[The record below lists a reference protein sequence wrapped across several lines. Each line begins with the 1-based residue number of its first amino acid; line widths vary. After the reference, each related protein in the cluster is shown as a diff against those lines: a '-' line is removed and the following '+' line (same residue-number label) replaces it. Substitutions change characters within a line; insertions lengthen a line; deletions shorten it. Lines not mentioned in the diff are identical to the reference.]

1 MNFFKYLPIL
11 FLIIGCSSNH
21 VNKKPNIIIIMSDD
35 MGFSDLSC
43 YGGEIPTPNIDN
55 LAMNGLRF
63 TQFYN
68 TARCCPT
75 RASLLTG
82 LYSHQAGMGGMSD
95 SGDRGTPA
103 FKGDLSKNAVTIA
116 EVLKGNGYSTYLS
129 GKWHITPYDDS
140 PDGIKNPDKSNW
152 PRQRGFDKFFGMI
165 SGAGSF
171 FDPRSLAIDNE
182 YIPPGENFYF
192 TDKVTDYAIEF
203 IDQNNE
209 TDPFF
214 MYVSYT
220 APHWPLHAL
229 PEDIERYKGK
239 YNVGWDKIRQ
249 ERIDRM
255 KVMGIIKKQWEL
267 SPRDKNVKD
276 WQDNIE
282 DRDWEIRN
290 MEVYAAMIDRM
301 DQGIGK
307 IVRKLEEN
315 QELDNTLIFYLQDN
329 GACAEELNWVI
340 NRDEFEENQPPM
352 APNEI
357 QTKMIPD
364 ITREGVPVKMMREAL
379 AGPPESYS
387 AYGPSWANVSNTP
400 FREYKH
406 YVHEGG
412 IASPLVVHWPKTIL
426 ANGDLRGQPS
436 HLIDIMATCIEVS
449 GSKYPNEFNGNVITP
464 IEGLS
469 LVPAFKNKNLNREA
483 LYWEHEGNRAIR
495 MGKWKLVSKA
505 FINNAQKW
513 DKVEILDQNQWEL
526 FDMELDRTELNDLSD
541 KYPDKVITM
550 SLMWTNWAKKTGAI
564 PRPKK

>member
-1 MNFFKYLPIL
+1 MNIFKYLAFV
-11 FLIIGCSSNH
+11 FLALGCSSEQ
-21 VNKKPNIIIIMSDD
+21 VGKKPNIIIIMSDD

-43 YGGEIPTPNIDN
+43 YGGEIPTPHIDN

-82 LYSHQAGMGGMSD
+82 LHPHQAGIGHMVE
-95 SGDRGTPA
+95 DRGTPA

-116 EVLKGNGYSTYLS
+116 EVLKANGYSTYLS

-140 PDGIKNPDKSNW
+140 PEGIKNPDKSNW

-182 YIPPGENFYF
+182 YIPPDENFYF

-203 IDQNNE
+203 IDQNKK

-214 MYVSYT
+214 MYVAYT

-229 PEDIERYKGK
+229 PEDIIRYKGK
-239 YNVGWDKIRQ
+239 YNTGWDKIRQ

-267 SPRDKNVKD
+267 SPRDINVKR
-276 WQDNIE
+276 WQDDIQ

-307 IVRKLEEN
+307 IIRKLEEN

-329 GACAEELNWVI
+329 GACAEDLGWI
-340 NRDEFEENQPPM
+340 NNRLEFKENQPPM
-352 APNEI
+352 DPKEL

-364 ITREGVPVKMMREAL
+364 ITRDGVPVKMMREAL

-412 IASPLVVHWPKTIL
+412 IASPLVVHWPNNIL
-426 ANGDLRGQPS
+426 ASGDLREQPS
-436 HLIDIMATCIEVS
+436 HLIDIMATCIDVS
-449 GSKYPNEFNGNVITP
+449 GSKYPSEYNGNVITP

-469 LVPAFKNKNLNREA
+469 LVPAFKNENLNREA
-483 LYWEHEGNRAIR
+483 LYWEHEGNRAVR

-505 FINNAQKW
+505 SINNPQRW
-513 DKVEILDQNQWEL
+513 DKIENLDQNQWEL
-526 FDMELDRTELNDLSD
+526 FDMELDRTELNDLSQ
-541 KYPDKVITM
+541 KYPDKVSAM
-550 SLMWTNWAKKTGAI
+550 SVMWTNWAKKTGAI
-564 PRPKK
+564 PRPNK

>member
-1 MNFFKYLPIL
+1 
-11 FLIIGCSSNH
+11 
-21 VNKKPNIIIIMSDD
+21 MSDD

-182 YIPPGENFYF
+182 YIPPSENFYF

-229 PEDIERYKGK
+229 PEDIERHKGK
-239 YNVGWDKIRQ
+239 DNVGWDKIRQ

-307 IVRKLEEN
+307 IIRKLEEN

-329 GACAEELNWVI
+329 GACAEDLGWI
-340 NRDEFEENQPPM
+340 NNRVEFKENQLPM
-352 APNEI
+352 DPKEL

-364 ITREGVPVKMMREAL
+364 ITRDGVPVKMMREAL

-412 IASPLVVHWPKTIL
+412 IASPLVVHWPNNIL
-426 ANGDLRGQPS
+426 ASGDLRDQPS

-449 GSKYPNEFNGNVITP
+449 GSKYPSEYNGNVITP

-469 LVPAFKNKNLNREA
+469 LVPAFKNENLNREA
-483 LYWEHEGNRAIR
+483 LYWEHEGNRAVR

-505 FINNAQKW
+505 SINNPQRW
-513 DKVEILDQNQWEL
+513 DKIENLDQNQWEL
-526 FDMELDRTELNDLSD
+526 FDMELDRTELNDLSQ
-541 KYPDKVITM
+541 KYPDKVSAM
-550 SLMWTNWAKKTGAI
+550 SVMWTNWAKKTGAI
-564 PRPKK
+564 PRPNK

>member
-1 MNFFKYLPIL
+1 M
-11 FLIIGCSSNH
+11 
-21 VNKKPNIIIIMSDD
+21 V
-35 MGFSDLSC
+35 
-43 YGGEIPTPNIDN
+43 E
-55 LAMNGLRF
+55 
-63 TQFYN
+63 
-68 TARCCPT
+68 
-75 RASLLTG
+75 
-82 LYSHQAGMGGMSD
+82 
-95 SGDRGTPA
+95 DRGTPA

-116 EVLKGNGYSTYLS
+116 EVLKANGYSTYLS

-140 PDGIKNPDKSNW
+140 PEGIKNPDKSNW

-182 YIPPGENFYF
+182 YIPPDENFYF

-203 IDQNNE
+203 IDQNKK

-214 MYVSYT
+214 MYVAYT

-229 PEDIERYKGK
+229 PEDIIRYKGK
-239 YNVGWDKIRQ
+239 YNTGWDKIRQ

-255 KVMGIIKKQWEL
+255 KVMGIIKKHWEL
-267 SPRDKNVKD
+267 SPRDINVKS
-276 WQDNIE
+276 WQDDIQ

-301 DQGIGK
+301 DKGIGK
-307 IVRKLEEN
+307 IIRKLEEN

-329 GACAEELNWVI
+329 GACAEDLGWI
-340 NRDEFEENQPPM
+340 NNRLEFKENQPPM
-352 APNEI
+352 DPKEL

-364 ITREGVPVKMMREAL
+364 ITRDGVPVKMMREAL

-412 IASPLVVHWPKTIL
+412 IASPLVVHWPNNIL
-426 ANGDLRGQPS
+426 ASGDLREQPS

-449 GSKYPNEFNGNVITP
+449 GSKYPSEYNGNVIIP

-469 LVPAFKNKNLNREA
+469 LVPAFKNENLNREA
-483 LYWEHEGNRAIR
+483 LYWEHEGNRAVR

-505 FINNAQKW
+505 SINNPQRW
-513 DKVEILDQNQWEL
+513 DKIENLDQNQWEL
-526 FDMELDRTELNDLSD
+526 FDMELDRTELNDLSK
-541 KYPDKVITM
+541 KYPDKVNAM
-550 SLMWTNWAKKTGAI
+550 SIMWTNWAKKTGAI
-564 PRPKK
+564 PRPNK

>member
-1 MNFFKYLPIL
+1 MNIFKYLAFI
-11 FLIIGCSSNH
+11 FLVIGCTSKR
-21 VNKKPNIIIIMSDD
+21 VDKKPNIIIIMSDD

-82 LYSHQAGMGGMSD
+82 LHPHQAGMGGMSD

-116 EVLKGNGYSTYLS
+116 EVLRGNGYSTYLS

-140 PDGIKNPDKSNW
+140 PQGIINPDKSNW

-203 IDQNNE
+203 IDQNKK

-214 MYVSYT
+214 MYVAYT

-229 PEDIERYKGK
+229 PEDIIRYKGK
-239 YNVGWDKIRQ
+239 YNTGWDKIRQ

-276 WQDNIE
+276 WKDNIE

-307 IVRKLEEN
+307 IIRKLEEN

-329 GACAEELNWVI
+329 GACAEDLGWI
-340 NRDEFEENQPPM
+340 NNRVEFKENQPPM
-352 APNEI
+352 DPKEL

-364 ITREGVPVKMMREAL
+364 ITRDGVPVKMMREAL

-412 IASPLVVHWPKTIL
+412 IASPLVVHWPNNIL
-426 ANGDLRGQPS
+426 ASGDLREQPS

-449 GSKYPNEFNGNVITP
+449 GSKYPSEYNGNVITP

-469 LVPAFKNKNLNREA
+469 LVPAFKNENLNREA
-483 LYWEHEGNRAIR
+483 LYWEHEGNRAVR

-505 FINNAQKW
+505 SISNPQKW
-513 DKVEILDQNQWEL
+513 DKVENLDKSQWEL
-526 FDMELDRTELNDLSD
+526 FDMELDRTELNDLSQ
-541 KYPDKVITM
+541 KYPDKVSAM
-550 SLMWTNWAKKTGAI
+550 SVMWTNWAKKTGAI
-564 PRPKK
+564 PRPNK

>member
-1 MNFFKYLPIL
+1 MNIFKYFAFAFIIL
-11 FLIIGCSSNH
+11 GCSSKQ

-68 TARCCPT
+68 TSRCCPT

-95 SGDRGTPA
+95 SGNRGTPA

-116 EVLKGNGYSTYLS
+116 EVLKENGYSTYLS

-182 YIPPGENFYF
+182 YIPPSENFYF

-203 IDQNNE
+203 IDQNNK

-229 PEDIERYKGK
+229 PEDINRHKGK
-239 YNVGWDKIRQ
+239 YNAGWDKIRQ

-307 IVRKLEEN
+307 IVRKLEED
-315 QELDNTLIFYLQDN
+315 QALDNTLIFYL
-329 GACAEELNWVI
+329 
-340 NRDEFEENQPPM
+340 
-352 APNEI
+352 
-357 QTKMIPD
+357 
-364 ITREGVPVKMMREAL
+364 
-379 AGPPESYS
+379 S
-387 AYGPSWANVSNTP
+387 
-400 FREYKH
+400 
-406 YVHEGG
+406 
-412 IASPLVVHWPKTIL
+412 
-426 ANGDLRGQPS
+426 
-436 HLIDIMATCIEVS
+436 LIHI
-449 GSKYPNEFNGNVITP
+449 
-464 IEGLS
+464 
-469 LVPAFKNKNLNREA
+469 
-483 LYWEHEGNRAIR
+483 
-495 MGKWKLVSKA
+495 
-505 FINNAQKW
+505 
-513 DKVEILDQNQWEL
+513 
-526 FDMELDRTELNDLSD
+526 
-541 KYPDKVITM
+541 
-550 SLMWTNWAKKTGAI
+550 
-564 PRPKK
+564 